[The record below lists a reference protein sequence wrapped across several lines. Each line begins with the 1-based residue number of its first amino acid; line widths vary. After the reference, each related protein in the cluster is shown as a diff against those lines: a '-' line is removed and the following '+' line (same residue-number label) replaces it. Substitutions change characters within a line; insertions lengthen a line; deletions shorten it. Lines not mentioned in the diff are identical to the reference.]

1 MFSLILMSENYK
13 TRHDMTKA
21 SDKNETAAKPGLVLH
36 AAATYDL
43 LIWLITLGQ
52 ERAFRERMLRLAHL
66 QPGESVLDVGCGT
79 GSLAI
84 AAKRQVGPTGTVYG
98 LDASPEMIA
107 RAEKK
112 AMKARVDIVFR
123 NAFAQ
128 TLPFPDAR
136 FDVVLAT
143 IMLHHLPKKA
153 RAELAGEIRRVL
165 KLGGRALAIDFGR
178 TARDRKSFLDHFHRR
193 HGHVDF
199 EEIIA
204 QLNDVGLR
212 VDESGAVGMQD
223 LEFVLATL
231 PDCA

>member
-1 MFSLILMSENYK
+1 
-13 TRHDMTKA
+13 MTKA

-52 ERAFRERMLRLAHL
+52 ERAFRERMLRLTHL

-112 AMKARVDIVFR
+112 AGKAGVDIGFKI
-123 NAFAQ
+123 AFAQ
-128 TLPFPDAR
+128 SLPYPDAQ
-136 FDVVLAT
+136 FDVVLTT

-165 KLGGRALAIDFGR
+165 KPGGRALAIDFGR
-178 TARDRKSFLDHFHRR
+178 TTRERKSFLDHFHRR

-212 VDESGAVGMQD
+212 VDDSGEVGMRD

-231 PDCA
+231 PDRA